1 MRCWPYLQKEWKAL
15 LFPVLLNKMPWLTP
29 SRMLCLT
36 IAAIVVIR
44 VSPLYA
50 QLSEAD
56 VPTANP
62 ARPTVATP
70 ATLTP
75 VGYLQFENGAIY
87 ADTSPEVSQ
96 QFGLNQVT
104 KLTVRPRLEILGLF
118 EPYAYSGGTVVNG
131 LPGGQP
137 GSIAGG
143 VQAVVFPGEG
153 AKPTISLSYI
163 YTFYLGRAPDLDIGT
178 ANQSAVFLWSE
189 DLAGFHFDLNGIF
202 GEETQDKLRRAQY
215 GQTLSVSHPVGPFV
229 LAGELWHFTQPLSN
243 GNAVGN
249 LWALSYA
256 ARKNLVFDAGFDHGL
271 TSSSTQW
278 EGFAGF
284 TYLLPHRLWKV
295 RDKRADK
302 PASVQ

>member
-1 MRCWPYLQKEWKAL
+1 VDAQLY
-15 LFPVLLNKMPWLTP
+15 PVPHIKMPRL
-29 SRMLCLT
+29 MLR
-36 IAAIVVIR
+36 IPVAAMILLR
-44 VSPLYA
+44 VASLCA
-50 QLSEAD
+50 QASNAE
-56 VPTANP
+56 VPEANP

-75 VGYLQFENGAIY
+75 VGYLQFENGALY
-87 ADTSPEVSQ
+87 ADSSPEVSQ
-96 QFGLNQVT
+96 QFSLNQVT
-104 KLTVRPRLEILGLF
+104 KLTVLPRLEFLGLF
-118 EPYAYSGGTVVNG
+118 DPYVYSRGTVVNG
-131 LPGGQP
+131 LPGSQP

-143 VQAVVFPGEG
+143 VQAVVFPGKG
-153 AKPTISLSYI
+153 AKPTIGLSYI
-163 YTFYLGRAPDLDIGT
+163 HTFYLGRAPDLDIGT
-178 ANQSAVFLWSE
+178 SNQSLLFLWSE

-229 LAGELWHFTQPLSN
+229 LAGELWHFTQPLLN

-256 ARKNLVFDAGFDHGL
+256 ARKNLVFDAGFDHGF

-284 TYLLPHRLWKV
+284 TYLLPHRLWKA
-295 RDKRADK
+295 RDRADGK
-302 PASVQ
+302 ASSGH

>member
-1 MRCWPYLQKEWKAL
+1 M
-15 LFPVLLNKMPWLTP
+15 FPVLHNKMPWLTP

-178 ANQSAVFLWSE
+178 ANQSAAFLWSE

-278 EGFAGF
+278 EGFVGF

-302 PASVQ
+302 RQSVQ